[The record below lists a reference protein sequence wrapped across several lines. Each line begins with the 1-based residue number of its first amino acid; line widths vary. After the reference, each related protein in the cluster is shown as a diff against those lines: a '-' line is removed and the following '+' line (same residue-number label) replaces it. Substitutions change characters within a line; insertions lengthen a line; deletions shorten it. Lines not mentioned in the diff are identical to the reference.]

1 MHAAGAFYGRSESG
15 AERWLLACAI
25 GLGLGIRLAYVLL
38 TQHYRLRGDAPEY
51 DFEGWMIAHGHFFWT
66 RLPFGVLHA
75 SAWKAPGYPAW
86 VGFWY
91 TLLGHDPLALRLV
104 QVLIGAV
111 TIGLT
116 WLLARRLF
124 GPRVAL
130 AAAFLVAV
138 YPLAW
143 QYEQLLY
150 PESLATPL
158 TLLALIVLFTRP
170 PSKRGSVIFGVV
182 LGCLTLVRPTSLFML
197 LAALTFWC
205 ISAGW
210 RRGLILTALAA
221 ALAALVIA
229 PWTVRNAIVMHGF
242 VPVSLQDAALYGT
255 FNLDSANDPV
265 EPYAWRFAPSSI
277 SDVLHRS
284 RPLSDIQFRATLDH
298 RAFSYISAHPGSLPA
313 AFFWNGLS
321 RLWDIRHRSQA
332 LAEVPFEGRSRFV
345 TDAGLDMYLV
355 LLPLA
360 LLGLWRT
367 RRRRAFV
374 FGVLALALGASI
386 VFTVASGTRYR
397 APLEPLIAVLACAG
411 LLGVLRLSESEPGC
425 SLTVSG
431 SRTSDSRAAGTS

>member
-1 MHAAGAFYGRSESG
+1 
-15 AERWLLACAI
+15 L
-25 GLGLGIRLAYVLL
+25 
-38 TQHYRLRGDAPEY
+38 
-51 DFEGWMIAHGHFFWT
+51 
-66 RLPFGVLHA
+66 
-75 SAWKAPGYPAW
+75 
-86 VGFWY
+86 WY
-91 TLLGHDPLALRLV
+91 TLLGHDPLGLRLV
-104 QVLIGAV
+104 QVSLGAV

-130 AAAFLVAV
+130 AAAFVVAV

-143 QYEQLLY
+143 QYEELLY

-158 TLLALIVLFTRP
+158 TLLALIVLLTRP
-170 PSKRGSVIFGVV
+170 PSRRGSVLFGAV

-197 LAALTFWC
+197 LGALTFWC
-205 ISAGW
+205 VSAGW
-210 RRGLILTALAA
+210 RRGLTLTALAG
-221 ALAALVIA
+221 ALAVLVIA

-255 FNLDSANDPV
+255 FNSDSASDPV
-265 EPYAWRFAPSSI
+265 EPYAWRFAPASI
-277 SDVLHRS
+277 SDVLHRA
-284 RPLSDIQFRATLDH
+284 RPLTDIQFRATLDQ

-321 RLWDIRHRSQA
+321 RLWDIRHRSLA

-345 TDAGLDMYLV
+345 TNAGLDMYLV

-360 LLGLWRT
+360 LLGLWRS
-367 RRRRAFV
+367 RRRRALV
-374 FGVLALALGASI
+374 LGVLGLALGASI

-411 LLGVLRLSESEPGC
+411 LLGARRLSEREADGSVTTP
-425 SLTVSG
+425 G
-431 SRTSDSRAAGTS
+431 SRTSGSFAVGAS